1 MKNIEKIALI
11 SVATQLLAVVIHA
24 SAGDLS
30 FASGAWGA
38 GRVSSDGKSYREK
51 AIAGTANFS
60 PELRMPVEIIYDSA
74 SEKTGIFGFAWRS
87 PQFESTVQIQRRI
100 MII

>member
-1 MKNIEKIALI
+1 MARLAFCVYAVSAALYL
-11 SVATQLLAVVIHA
+11 SG
-24 SAGDLS
+24 GDLS

-38 GRVSSDGKSYREK
+38 GRVSSDGKSCREK

-87 PQFESTVQIQRRI
+87 PQLESTVQIQRRI